1 MCKNNFMRYA
11 VQTLII
17 AAIIVGAVL
26 VVTNSIENNS
36 DGAGVGLT
44 VDPDSGTFV
53 EPEIEELE
61 KSSDGISIPGRGS
74 INISANETAVDV
86 NLKNPDENEG
96 KYDLAFT
103 ITLDGENEP
112 IAETGLIPAGK
123 SALKLKLAKPLEP
136 GTYEATVLV
145 QPYRVDDQSKTN
157 NAEIKTV
164 IIAE

>member
-1 MCKNNFMRYA
+1 MFKNNMVRYTVEALVIAA
-11 VQTLII
+11 VII
-17 AAIIVGAVL
+17 AVILCVKFSNFI
-26 VVTNSIENNS
+26 NNDS
-36 DGAGVGLT
+36 AGVGLT

-61 KSSDGISIPGRGS
+61 KSSDGISIPGWGS
-74 INISANETAVDV
+74 INIAANETAVDV
-86 NLKNPDENEG
+86 NLKNPEENEG

-103 ITLDGENEP
+103 ITLEGEDEP
-112 IAETGLIPAGK
+112 IAKTGLIPAGK
-123 SALKLKLAKPLEP
+123 SALKLKLTKPLEP

>member
-1 MCKNNFMRYA
+1 MFKNNMVRYA
-11 VQTLII
+11 IEALVIAAVII
-17 AAIIVGAVL
+17 AVILCVKFS
-26 VVTNSIENNS
+26 NFKNNDS
-36 DGAGVGLT
+36 AGVGLT
-44 VDPDSGTFV
+44 VDPDSGTFI

-61 KSSDGISIPGRGS
+61 KNDGISIPGWGS
-74 INISANETAVDV
+74 INIAANETTVDV
-86 NLKNPDENEG
+86 NLKNPEENEG

-103 ITLDGENEP
+103 ITLDGEDEP

-123 SALKLKLAKPLEP
+123 SALKLKLTKPLEP

>member
-17 AAIIVGAVL
+17 AAIIVGAVF
-26 VVTNSIENNS
+26 VATNSIENNS
-36 DGAGVGLT
+36 DSAGVGLT
-44 VDPDSGTFV
+44 VDPDSGTFI

-61 KSSDGISIPGRGS
+61 KSDGGISIPGWGS
-74 INISANETAVDV
+74 INITANETSVDV
-86 NLKNPDENEG
+86 NLKNPEENED

-103 ITLDGENEP
+103 ITLDGEDEP
-112 IAETGLIPAGK
+112 LAETGLIPAGK
-123 SALKLKLAKPLEP
+123 SALKLKLTKPLEP

-157 NAEIKTV
+157 NAEIRTV

>member
-1 MCKNNFMRYA
+1 MCKNNFMHYA

-17 AAIIVGAVL
+17 VAIIVGAVL
-26 VVTNSIENNS
+26 VVTNSIENSS

-53 EPEIEELE
+53 EPEIEDLE
-61 KSSDGISIPGRGS
+61 KSDGGISIPGWGS
-74 INISANETAVDV
+74 INITANETSVDV
-86 NLKNPDENEG
+86 NLKNPEENED

-103 ITLDGENEP
+103 ITLDGEDEP
-112 IAETGLIPAGK
+112 LAETGLIPAGK
-123 SALKLKLAKPLEP
+123 SALKLKLTKPLEP

>member
-1 MCKNNFMRYA
+1 MCKKNFMRYA

-26 VVTNSIENNS
+26 VVTNSIENS
-36 DGAGVGLT
+36 LDSAGVGLT

-61 KSSDGISIPGRGS
+61 KSDGGISIPGWGS
-74 INISANETAVDV
+74 INVAANETSVDV
-86 NLKNPDENEG
+86 NLKNPEENEN

-103 ITLDGENEP
+103 ITLDGEDEP

-123 SALKLKLAKPLEP
+123 SALKLKLTKPLEP

>member
-1 MCKNNFMRYA
+1 MCKKNILRYA

-26 VVTNSIENNS
+26 VVTNSIENSS
-36 DGAGVGLT
+36 DSAGVGLT

-61 KSSDGISIPGRGS
+61 KSDGGISIPGWGS
-74 INISANETAVDV
+74 IKVAANETTVDV

-103 ITLDGENEP
+103 ITLDGEDEP
-112 IAETGLIPAGK
+112 LAETGLIPAGK

-145 QPYRVDDQSKTN
+145 QPFRVDDQSKTN

>member
-61 KSSDGISIPGRGS
+61 KSSDGISIPGWGS

>member
-1 MCKNNFMRYA
+1 MCKKNFMRYA

-17 AAIIVGAVL
+17 AAIIIGAIFVI
-26 VVTNSIENNS
+26 TNSIENSS
-36 DGAGVGLT
+36 DSAGVGLT
-44 VDPDSGTFV
+44 VDPDSGTFI

-61 KSSDGISIPGRGS
+61 KSDGGISIPGWGS
-74 INISANETAVDV
+74 INIAANETAVDV
-86 NLKNPDENEG
+86 NLKNPEENEG

-103 ITLDGENEP
+103 ITLDGEDKP

-123 SALKLKLAKPLEP
+123 SALKLKLTKSLEP

>member
-1 MCKNNFMRYA
+1 MCKKNFMRYA

-17 AAIIVGAVL
+17 ATIIVGAVL
-26 VVTNSIENNS
+26 VVTNSIENSS

-61 KSSDGISIPGRGS
+61 KSDGGISIPGWGS
-74 INISANETAVDV
+74 INISANETSVDV
-86 NLKNPDENEG
+86 NLKNPDENED

-103 ITLDGENEP
+103 ITLDGEDEP

>member
-1 MCKNNFMRYA
+1 MKTTFALYFANRGFFPGELIADARKSMIKALEDAGYGYICMDENLTRY
-11 VQTLII
+11 
-17 AAIIVGAVL
+17 GAV
-26 VVTNSIENNS
+26 
-36 DGAGVGLT
+36 
-44 VDPDSGTFV
+44 
-53 EPEIEELE
+53 
-61 KSSDGISIPGRGS
+61 
-74 INISANETAVDV
+74 ETITEGKLFADF
-86 NLKNPDENEG
+86 LKENEG

-123 SALKLKLAKPLEP
+123 SALKLKLTKPLEP

>member
-1 MCKNNFMRYA
+1 M
-11 VQTLII
+11 
-17 AAIIVGAVL
+17 
-26 VVTNSIENNS
+26 
-36 DGAGVGLT
+36 
-44 VDPDSGTFV
+44 
-53 EPEIEELE
+53 
-61 KSSDGISIPGRGS
+61 
-74 INISANETAVDV
+74 DV
-86 NLKNPDENEG
+86 NLKNPEENEG

-123 SALKLKLAKPLEP
+123 SALKLKLTKPLEP

>member
-1 MCKNNFMRYA
+1 MCKNNFIRYA

-26 VVTNSIENNS
+26 VVTNSIENSS
-36 DGAGVGLT
+36 DSAGVGLT
-44 VDPDSGTFV
+44 VDPDSGIFV

-61 KSSDGISIPGRGS
+61 KSDGGISIPGWGS
-74 INISANETAVDV
+74 INIASNETTVDV
-86 NLKNPDENEG
+86 NLKNPEENEG

-103 ITLDGENEP
+103 ITLDGEEEP

>member
-1 MCKNNFMRYA
+1 MCKKNILRYA

-26 VVTNSIENNS
+26 VVTNSIENNDS
-36 DGAGVGLT
+36 AGVGLT

-53 EPEIEELE
+53 KPEIEELE
-61 KSSDGISIPGRGS
+61 KSDGGISIPGWGS
-74 INISANETAVDV
+74 INVAANETTVDV

-103 ITLDGENEP
+103 ITLYGENEP

-123 SALKLKLAKPLEP
+123 SALKLKLTKPLEP

-157 NAEIKTV
+157 NAEIKTI

>member
-1 MCKNNFMRYA
+1 MFKNNMLRYTIEALVIAA
-11 VQTLII
+11 VII
-17 AAIIVGAVL
+17 AVILCVKFS
-26 VVTNSIENNS
+26 NFKNN

-61 KSSDGISIPGRGS
+61 KNDGGISIPGWGS
-74 INISANETAVDV
+74 INVAANETSVDV
-86 NLKNPDENEG
+86 NLKNPEENEN

-103 ITLDGENEP
+103 ITLDGEDEP

-123 SALKLKLAKPLEP
+123 SALKLKLTKPLEP

>member
-1 MCKNNFMRYA
+1 MCKNNFIRYA

-26 VVTNSIENNS
+26 VVTNSIENS
-36 DGAGVGLT
+36 LDSAGVGLT

-61 KSSDGISIPGRGS
+61 KSDGGISIPGWGG
-74 INISANETAVDV
+74 INVAANETTVDV

-103 ITLDGENEP
+103 ITLDGEDEP

-136 GTYEATVLV
+136 GTYEATVLA

-157 NAEIKTV
+157 NAEIKTI

>member
-1 MCKNNFMRYA
+1 MCKKNILRYA

-17 AAIIVGAVL
+17 AVIIVGAVL
-26 VVTNSIENNS
+26 VVTNSIENNDS
-36 DGAGVGLT
+36 AGVGLT

-53 EPEIEELE
+53 KPEIEELE
-61 KSSDGISIPGRGS
+61 KSSDGISIPGWGS
-74 INISANETAVDV
+74 INVGANETIVDV
-86 NLKNPDENEG
+86 NLKNPEENEG

-103 ITLDGENEP
+103 ITLDGEDEP
-112 IAETGLIPAGK
+112 IAETGHIPAGK

-157 NAEIKTV
+157 NAEIRTV

>member
-1 MCKNNFMRYA
+1 MCKKNILRYA

-17 AAIIVGAVL
+17 AVIIVGAVL
-26 VVTNSIENNS
+26 VVTNSIENNDS
-36 DGAGVGLT
+36 AGVGLT

-53 EPEIEELE
+53 KPEIEELE
-61 KSSDGISIPGRGS
+61 KSDGGISIPGWGS
-74 INISANETAVDV
+74 INVAANETTVDV

-123 SALKLKLAKPLEP
+123 SALKLKLTKPLEP